1 MSRSLQQLLRPFV
14 VNVGLRIRHVEETN
28 QLEVRCRE
36 HLGLIARGAKAYEP
50 QCVSVLKTL
59 LNLGDTVFDIGANIG
74 FYSVLFSNWVGSR
87 GRVVAYEPDSANL
100 KLLRRNLKLNGCQN
114 ASVRPVALSNESG
127 RELFSVDRVTRSTGH
142 LGSGAT
148 YGGTIFGSGKED
160 LISVVTCTLDD
171 EVSEYG
177 APNLIKMDIEGGEY
191 NALTGGIR
199 TLTSHRPLI
208 VSELNTWS
216 QEERT
221 GTDRAVETTN
231 YLANLDYSLWDLDTG
246 IRFEPDFIPWMFL
259 AVPQEKQKDVQIKE
273 LFKIQ
278 NR

>member
-1 MSRSLQQLLRPFV
+1 MSRRLQQLLRPFV
-14 VNVGLRIRHVEETN
+14 PNVGLRIRHVDETS

-50 QCVSVLKTL
+50 QYVSVIKTL

-100 KLLRRNLKLNGCQN
+100 KLLRRNLELNGCQN
-114 ASVRPVALSNESG
+114 AAVRPVALSNESG

-148 YGGTIFGSGKED
+148 YGGTIFGTGKED
-160 LISVVTCTLDD
+160 LVSVVASTLDD
-171 EVSEYG
+171 EVREYG

-199 TLTSHRPLI
+199 TLRSHRPLI

-216 QEERT
+216 QEHANGT
-221 GTDRAVETTN
+221 GRAVQTTRFLN
-231 YLANLDYSLWDLDTG
+231 SLDYSLWDLDTG
-246 IRFEPDFIPWMFL
+246 MQCGPDFIPWMFL
-259 AVPQEKQKDVQIKE
+259 AVPQEKEKDVQIRR
-273 LFKIQ
+273 LFKI
-278 NR
+278 